1 MARLAACRRAMAAVP
16 NHDSFCSSQPTVEAL
31 RRGLREWR
39 VAGMLRTPLLPS
51 EAEEELPWYRDGAVW
66 GAVGNVS
73 MTMIGTVVLTLPAA
87 LAALGWGLGLALLV
101 VFALLCDLSMIFLV
115 RCAANSA
122 TTPRV
127 TEDALLPSPPPQE
140 EEEVTV
146 GYEQLGTRL
155 LGAGAGIAV
164 RCALLA
170 LLGTAT
176 ITTNI
181 IVIDMT
187 QSNLAAMGLSPTS
200 PAWGWLASRWFLS
213 AVNIGLMVRASPSH
227 RRAPSTEAMVLVT
240 ASPGGDGGGRSSRS
254 RSWRTWVRCGT
265 CRW

>member
-1 MARLAACRRAMAAVP
+1 
-16 NHDSFCSSQPTVEAL
+16 
-31 RRGLREWR
+31 
-39 VAGMLRTPLLPS
+39 MLRTPLLPS
-51 EAEEELPWYRDGAVW
+51 EVEQELPWYRDGAVW

-101 VFALLCDLSMIFLV
+101 VFALLSDLSMIFLV
-115 RCAANSA
+115 RCAADSA
-122 TTPRV
+122 TTPGV
-127 TEDALLPSPPPQE
+127 TEDALLPPPPPQE
-140 EEEVTV
+140 EVVKV

-155 LGAGAGIAV
+155 LGPAAGITV

-187 QSNLAAMGLSPTS
+187 QSNLAAMGLSPT
-200 PAWGWLASRWFLS
+200 WGWLASRWFLS
-213 AVNIGLMVRASPSH
+213 AGNIGLMVRASQSH
-227 RRAPSTEAMVLVT
+227 RRAPSKDAMVPAT
-240 ASPGGDGGGRSSRS
+240 ASHQGATAAANAVPVHA
-254 RSWRTWVRCGT
+254 VRARG
-265 CRW
+265 